1 MADPTTITAGTA
13 SGPEYGL
20 RAMLAAFRSGA
31 PSAQIRTCWRTLHR
45 WPGGKRLFSWLV
57 GAMAPYSGNIGAEVE
72 GLDKNF
78 AQVRMRDRRRLRN
91 HLRSAHAIALAN
103 LAEYTGNLAL
113 AYSMP
118 ANARFIVT
126 RVDMRYFHKARGT
139 ITAVCR
145 TQMPESDARRE
156 VEIVVDLN
164 DASGVVVSQ
173 GTLTSLIGPIR

>member
-1 MADPTTITAGTA
+1 MADPTPIAAGAA
-13 SGPEYGL
+13 SAPEHGL

-45 WPGGKRLFSWLV
+45 WPGGKKLFSWLV
-57 GAMAPYSGNIGAEVE
+57 GVMAPYSGNIGAEVE

-91 HLRSAHAIALAN
+91 HLRSVHAIALAN

-118 ANARFIVT
+118 PNARFIVT
-126 RVDMRYFHKARGT
+126 RLDMRYLLKARGT
-139 ITAVCR
+139 ITATCR

-156 VEIVVDLN
+156 VEIVVELS
-164 DASGVVVSQ
+164 DASGAVVGHGV
-173 GTLTSLIGPIR
+173 LTSLIGPIR